1 MMALNGYAFIGGIA
15 LLVALF
21 LLYRR
26 SPKLS
31 GIFAAVTTIT
41 LLLWNIA
48 AWVWEV

>member
-1 MMALNGYAFIGGIA
+1 MALNGYGLIGDMA

-31 GIFAAVTTIT
+31 GIVVAVMTIA
-41 LLLWNIA
+41 LVLWNIA
-48 AWVWEV
+48 ASLWEV

>member
-1 MMALNGYAFIGGIA
+1 MALNGYGFIGGMA

-26 SPKLS
+26 LPKLS
-31 GIFAAVTTIT
+31 GIVVAVMTVA

-48 AWVWEV
+48 AWIWEV